1 MSERSSARGV
11 GAQQVSPSPS
21 RASRLDVGL
30 RSVATAVPTH
40 VVAQRDAAKGV
51 AEVFSHQFDDFDRI
65 AAVFA
70 SAGIAERR
78 VTRPFDW
85 YFGAHGWPER
95 TAAYLDGALALFIEA
110 AQKALDRAG
119 VTADA
124 VDTVVTVS
132 STGIATPSIEARAL
146 GALGFRRDVQRVP
159 VFGLGCAGGVAG
171 LAIGADLAMAR
182 PGSVVLVVAVE
193 LCSLAVRRDQ
203 ATKANM
209 VALALFGDGA
219 AAAVLTSRP
228 GGAVRIV
235 ETGNHTWTDTLD
247 IMGWQV
253 DPVGF
258 GVIFDQSIPAFAYER
273 LGPAIDAIL
282 EAQAMQRRDIGRFV
296 CHPGGRKV
304 VEAIEGALGLEPR
317 SLDHEREILRRFGN
331 MSAPTALFVLER
343 ALQAGLPERAMLVAL
358 GPGFTVSTATLA
370 MSAA

>member
-1 MSERSSARGV
+1 MLERSAARGA
-11 GAQQVSPSPS
+11 GAQEVVHPSS
-21 RASRLDVGL
+21 RTSRLDVGL
-30 RSVATAVPTH
+30 LSIATAVPAH
-40 VVAQRDAAKGV
+40 VVTQRDAVKGV
-51 AEVFSHQFDDFDRI
+51 AEVFSHQFNDFDRI

-70 SAGIAERR
+70 SAGIVERR

-110 AQKALDRAG
+110 AQSALDRAG
-119 VTADA
+119 ITADA

-171 LAIGADLAMAR
+171 LALGADLAMAR
-182 PGSVVLVVAVE
+182 PGGVVLVVAVE

-219 AAAVLTSRP
+219 AAAVLTSQR

-235 ETGNHTWTDTLD
+235 ETGDHTWTDTLD

-258 GVIFDQSIPAFAYER
+258 GVIFDQSIPAFAYQR

-282 EAQAMQRRDIGRFV
+282 ETQAMQR
-296 CHPGGRKV
+296 
-304 VEAIEGALGLEPR
+304 
-317 SLDHEREILRRFGN
+317 
-331 MSAPTALFVLER
+331 
-343 ALQAGLPERAMLVAL
+343 
-358 GPGFTVSTATLA
+358 
-370 MSAA
+370 